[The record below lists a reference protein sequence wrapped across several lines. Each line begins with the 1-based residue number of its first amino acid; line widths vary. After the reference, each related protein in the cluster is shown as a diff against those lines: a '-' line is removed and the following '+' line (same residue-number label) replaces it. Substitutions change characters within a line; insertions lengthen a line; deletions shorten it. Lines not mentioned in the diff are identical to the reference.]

1 MSLLLPSNSCL
12 MPGNYFKILNW
23 IRNFW
28 SWQKEK
34 GGKDV
39 QVALSMS
46 RELMDVVT

>member
-1 MSLLLPSNSCL
+1 
-12 MPGNYFKILNW
+12 MPGNYFKNLNW

-39 QVALSMS
+39 QRALSMS
-46 RELMDVVT
+46 SRELLDMII